1 METMLQV
8 QEASPRVM
16 MSCKIVGKKKNKHK
30 RKNSEKVN
38 KI

>member
-16 MSCKIVGKKKNKHK
+16 MSCKIVGKKKQTQK
-30 RKNSEKVN
+30 EKQ
-38 KI
+38 

>member
-16 MSCKIVGKKKNKHK
+16 MSCKIVGKKKTNTK
-30 RKNSEKVN
+30 EKQ
-38 KI
+38 